1 MNRYFYCNQKT
12 SDNFTAVL
20 VHVKSGYLPP
30 VDFNTVQTEKPQ
42 AAKPAFFV
50 DLHGGLDFCQN
61 IGDKSLVKQIES
73 ETFFAQVFERR
84 TDMVKNFVVND

>member
-61 IGDKSLVKQIES
+61 IGDKSLVKQIFKVWS
-73 ETFFAQVFERR
+73 TNGIWQLGNITLRKFAWA
-84 TDMVKNFVVND
+84 